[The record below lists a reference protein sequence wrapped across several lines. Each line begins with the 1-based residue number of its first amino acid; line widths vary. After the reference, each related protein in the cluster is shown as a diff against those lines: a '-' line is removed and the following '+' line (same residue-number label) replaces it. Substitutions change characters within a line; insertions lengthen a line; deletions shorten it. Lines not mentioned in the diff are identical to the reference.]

1 MDSVGKQLRLGRLF
15 KEDGRCVV
23 VAMDHGSFM
32 GPARGWEDPSQA
44 IKAVVKGGA
53 DAVMTTFGVA
63 QRYAALLRGKTSL
76 LLSTPAYQPEMEN
89 TVRLASRLG
98 ADALKIFVTVTGGD
112 DTASLNNLW
121 SASLACAE
129 YGMPLLA
136 EMYPLKGEKIPDPLA
151 KDVVAKYARI
161 GAEYGADIIKTFYT
175 GDAASFSEVTKS
187 SLAPVL
193 ILGGNK
199 TETDL
204 ELLKTVD
211 SAMRAGGGGV
221 AIGRNVWQ
229 HADPERITRSIV
241 KVVHEGHS
249 PEGALSA

>member
-15 KEDGRCVV
+15 GEDDRVVV

-32 GPARGWEDPSQA
+32 GPARGWEDPTEA
-44 IKAVVKGGA
+44 IKAVVRGGA

-63 QRYAALLRGKTSL
+63 QRHYKLLKGRTSL
-76 LLSTPAYQPEMEN
+76 ILSTPLSQPEMVN
-89 TVRLASRLG
+89 TVRAASSLG

-112 DTASLNNLW
+112 DSASLNNLW
-121 SASLACAE
+121 SASLVCAE

-136 EMYPLKGEKIPDPLA
+136 EMYPVKGEKIPEPTS

-204 ELLKTVD
+204 ELLNTVD

-241 KVVHEGHS
+241 RVVHEGYA
-249 PEGALSA
+249 PEDSLKS